1 MKRTLEELEKEG
13 LSEKETCDLL
23 NVLEELLESLD
34 NARDF
39 QNLNGYQKII
49 DLLNHSTSNEVK
61 QTCCSL
67 LGTVAQNQPVVQ
79 KVLVEAKVIPQ
90 LMEFVSSTTDMKLKA
105 KALRSVSSII
115 IGYEDAEKVFLF
127 NNGLNLVKGILES
140 ENDSVSVKQRA
151 LYLVLN
157 LCYRQVMYMVG
168 FEGLLFIVEK
178 LLIQGVDHSPGPE
191 VFDQRRHRSQ
201 GGVSTHC

>member
-1 MKRTLEELEKEG
+1 MKRTLEELEKDG
-13 LSEKETCDLL
+13 LSEEATCNLL

-49 DLLNHSTSNEVK
+49 DLLNRSTSNEVK

-67 LGTVAQNQPVVQ
+67 LGTAAQNQPVVQ
-79 KVLVEAKVIPQ
+79 KVLVESKVIPQ

-115 IGYEDAEKVFLF
+115 TGYEDAEKVFLF
-127 NNGLNLVKGILES
+127 NNGLNLIKSIIES
-140 ENDSVSVKQRA
+140 EDNSASVKQRA
-151 LYLVLN
+151 LYLLLN
-157 LCYRQVMYMVG
+157 LCYRQIMFLVG
-168 FEGLLFIVEK
+168 FVFLLFIVEK
-178 LLIQGVDHSPGPE
+178 VFVEGADHSFGSE
-191 VFDQRRHRSQ
+191 LFGQRRYRSQ
-201 GGVSTHC
+201 GNVSADC